1 MKAFNLK
8 IYVNQSCRAEFTFNK
23 SEGVQMFRCLDVQ
36 MQLCR
41 DFNSSFVSQPKKLS
55 FPLRIFFSKCDQI
68 RRKLWIWSH
77 MLKKSL
83 MENFIFLCSVCQ
95 TVAFI
100 KSEIIFSFQLNEPL
114 IADVAEIIKLA
125 IACIYACKR
134 DDQLNLA
141 FSIVECL
148 PSREE
153 E

>member
-8 IYVNQSCRAEFTFNK
+8 IYVNQSCRAEFAFNK

-36 MQLCR
+36 MQLFR

-55 FPLRIFFSKCDQI
+55 FPVRIFSVNVTKSAGN
-68 RRKLWIWSH
+68 WIWSH

-83 MENFIFLCSVCQ
+83 MENFIFLCSVCC